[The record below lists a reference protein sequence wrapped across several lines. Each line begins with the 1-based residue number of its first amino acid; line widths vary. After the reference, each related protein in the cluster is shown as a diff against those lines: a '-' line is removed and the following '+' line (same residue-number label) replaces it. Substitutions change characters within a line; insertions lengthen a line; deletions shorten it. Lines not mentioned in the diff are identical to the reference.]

1 MGIPFGAYELLRRHK
16 AAITLRQGA
25 GNEKK
30 CLMFGRAK
38 MALSPEQKEQALKQ
52 GDVAPELLNGW
63 ADDFLHAYGFDW
75 VGSLDYSDFEGA
87 GFTWNLNQPLIAPSG
102 PIARALG
109 SIDLILDY
117 GTSEHVFN
125 PGVAYWNATALLKQ
139 DGYLNSVLPVLGFCD
154 HGIYQFS
161 PSFFYA
167 IDRPELQLEAL
178 YFLVHSR
185 KAGPLMIWDGLS
197 PEFREHVHGAFD
209 GSFAA
214 NCLQYLNE
222 PIVAWALFKKVLE
235 VNHDD
240 LMHNTQQP
248 VYRSQWYGK
257 LKTEG
262 ANAKKLEIYGLQG
275 EERSRS
281 LADYVRSI
289 ALPGF

>member
-16 AAITLRQGA
+16 LSIAPQREVVAER
-25 GNEKK
+25 K

-38 MALSPEQKEQALKQ
+38 MALSPEQKEQVVRR
-52 GDVAPELLNGW
+52 GDVSPELLTGW
-63 ADDFLHAYGFDW
+63 ADAFLNNYGFDW

-87 GFTWNLNQPLIAPSG
+87 GFTWNLNQPLVAPSG
-102 PIARALG
+102 LIAKALS

-125 PGVAYWNATALLKQ
+125 PGVAYWNAIVLLKQ
-139 DGYLNSVLPVLGFCD
+139 GGYLNSVLPVLGFCD

-167 IDRPELQLEAL
+167 VERPELQLEAL
-178 YFLVHSR
+178 YFFVHGR
-185 KAGPLMIWDGLS
+185 QAGPLMAWDGLS

-222 PIVAWALFKKVLE
+222 PVVAWALYKKVRD
-235 VNHDD
+235 VKRDD
-240 LMHNTQQP
+240 FVYNTQQP
-248 VYRSQWYGK
+248 VYRTQWDGQFKEGEADPEK
-257 LKTEG
+257 LAMFALSGE
-262 ANAKKLEIYGLQG
+262 ARARKLAE
-275 EERSRS
+275 
-281 LADYVRSI
+281 YVRSI
-289 ALPGF
+289 ALPGV